1 MNKYNPEIHKRR
13 SIRLKNFDYSREGLY
28 FIFEYI

>member
-13 SIRLKNFDYSREGLY
+13 SVRLKNFDYSQEGLY
-28 FIFEYI
+28 FITI